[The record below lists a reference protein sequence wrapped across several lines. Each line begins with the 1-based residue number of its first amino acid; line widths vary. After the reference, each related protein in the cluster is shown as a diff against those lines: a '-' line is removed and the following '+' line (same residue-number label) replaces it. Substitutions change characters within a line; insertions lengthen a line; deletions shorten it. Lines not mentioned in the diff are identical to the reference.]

1 MKKIRNNEGF
11 TLIELLIVVA
21 IIGIIAA
28 IAIPGLLRARM
39 SGNEASAIGSVRAIH
54 SAEATFAAS
63 CGGGGYA
70 TTLTQLGTPP
80 LAPAGA
86 QPFVSP
92 DLFDLATPGN
102 AADVLGKIGFMV
114 VVGADAGAVVLMGGQ
129 TCNGVGTS
137 QTSFRVNADPLVA
150 GTTGSRG
157 FYSNQTGTIWQDS
170 NAVNAAAGVG
180 TTIVPAAGVNPVI
193 GVPATLTVLQ

>member
-1 MKKIRNNEGF
+1 LIVRKIRDNDGF

-54 SAEATFAAS
+54 SAQATFAAS

-70 TTLTQLGTPP
+70 TTLQQLGTPP
-80 LAPAGA
+80 PVG

-92 DLFDLATPGN
+92 DLYDAAAPAN
-102 AADVLGKIGFMV
+102 AADVLGKSGYLV
-114 VVGADAGAVVLMGGQ
+114 TVAADAGVQVQLAAN
-129 TCNGVGTS
+129 TCNAVLPS
-137 QTSFRVNADPLVA
+137 QTAFRVNADPLTL
-150 GTTGSRG
+150 GTTGSRW
-157 FYSNQTGTIWQDS
+157 FYSNQTGTIWQDTG
-170 NAVNAAAGVG
+170 AAAA
-180 TTIVPAAGVNPVI
+180 INPAAGTNPAV
-193 GVPATLTVLQ
+193 GGTLTVLN